1 MSLSVSCSAQ
11 SLIVSDRRQKSGR
24 LRGHEYV
31 LRHILLNR
39 IYLLDIAKVI
49 DIFLS
54 LDLNFESQALDGF
67 VVLTVEKVDPN
78 AASVVSQ
85 SFLLKDKHQVNLACP
100 G

>member
-1 MSLSVSCSAQ
+1 M
-11 SLIVSDRRQKSGR
+11 
-24 LRGHEYV
+24 
-31 LRHILLNR
+31 LRHILLSR
-39 IYLLDIAKVI
+39 IYLLDIAKVT

-54 LDLNFESQALDGF
+54 LDINFESQALDGF

-85 SFLLKDKHQVNLACP
+85 SFLLKEKHQVNLAFP